1 MRLRIKTAV
10 ILAAAFVAVVSF
22 ADDAKSTFERAE
34 SYYEEGDY
42 VQAEGLYARV
52 IEMDPGGRWAE
63 VSALRVGMCR
73 FALGEYADAAAALN
87 KFEEGFPK
95 SKNADGAVFLAAKAY
110 YRMGDYTGAV
120 ERLLRVLSYG
130 QDGRYYKRAR
140 KGIGNLY
147 DENVSPGEMRTVLAD
162 YTRSP
167 EAADL
172 LYNLAEHEYKREDYE
187 RSVVLLDEIVTNY
200 KDSKFYKKAAELFE
214 KVREKLG
221 RRMDVVG
228 VIVPMTG
235 EYGAYGPYIKA
246 GIELALADFEKLHPD
261 KTYELFERDSAS
273 DLETARSAARDLVY
287 AERCAA
293 IIGPCLSVEVD
304 PVLEVTNPAM
314 VPIISPTASDSEITK
329 KGDYVYQTG
338 LTYQIEATA
347 MAEFAFDVLKFK
359 RFATLYPEDEYGAE
373 HAKAFR
379 EAVEKLGG
387 AYSGEVAYPLKGK
400 GEINYSP
407 YTRQVKWLKPQ
418 GLYIPGY
425 YTEIVRLLPQLTF
438 SDVAAVYLGG
448 SGWNENRVI
457 RMGGKYIE
465 GAYFAAAF
473 YPDSTDPK
481 VSSFVAAYRRN
492 YGETPKAYAAEAYDA
507 ASILF
512 DVLANGP
519 KDADELIE
527 RLDGIEDYPGVTGRI
542 TFKNSDGLPEKD
554 IVILTVNEGEIVE
567 AGWIE

>member
-1 MRLRIKTAV
+1 MDKSYLIVVIFLAFITAG
-10 ILAAAFVAVVSF
+10 IAF
-22 ADDAKSTFERAE
+22 ADEVKDTFNRAE
-34 SYYEEGDY
+34 KYYEQGEY
-42 VQAEGLYARV
+42 VQAEGLFARV
-52 IEMDPGGRWAE
+52 VEMDPRGRYAE

-73 FALGEYADAAAALN
+73 FATGEYSGATAAFN

-110 YRMGDYTGAV
+110 FRMGDYPAAV
-120 ERLLRVLSYG
+120 EKLLRVLSYG
-130 QDGRYYKRAR
+130 KNGRYYKRAR

-147 DENVSPGEMRTVLAD
+147 DENVSPGEMREVLAD
-162 YTRSP
+162 YSRSP

-172 LYNLAEHEYKREDYE
+172 LYNLAKHEYKREDYE
-187 RSVVLLDEIVTNY
+187 RSVVLLDEIVSNY
-200 KDSKFYKKAAELFE
+200 KDSKFYKKALDLFE

-221 RRMDVVG
+221 RRMNAVG
-228 VIVPMTG
+228 VLVPMTG

-246 GIELALADFEKLHPD
+246 GIELALADFEKLNPD
-261 KTYELFERDSAS
+261 KTFELFVRDSAS

-287 AERCAA
+287 TERCAV

-304 PVLEVTNPAM
+304 TVLEVTNPAM
-314 VPIISPTASDSEITK
+314 VPIVSPTASDSEITK

-338 LTYQIEATA
+338 LTYQIEAAA
-347 MAEFAFDVLKFK
+347 MAEFAYDALSFR

-373 HAKAFR
+373 HAEAFR

-387 AYSGEVAYPLKGK
+387 SYKGEVAYPLKGEK
-400 GEINYSP
+400 EINYSA

-418 GLYIPGY
+418 GLYIPGH

-465 GAYFAAAF
+465 GSYFAAAF
-473 YPDSTDPK
+473 YPESTDPK

-492 YGETPKAYAAEAYDA
+492 YGEVPKAYAAQAYDA
-507 ASILF
+507 AAILF
-512 DVLANGP
+512 YTLSNEP
-519 KDADELIE
+519 RDADELVE
-527 RLDGIEDYPGVTGRI
+527 RLDKIENYPGVTGRI
-542 TFKNSDGLPEKD
+542 TFKNSDGLPEKK
-554 IVILTVNEGEIVE
+554 IVILTVNEGEVIE
-567 AGWIE
+567 AE